1 VPEPE
6 QTPQA
11 GIADAL
17 GDLSEQTRL
26 LVRREIDSA
35 QRELWTKVKASAPA
49 ATLVATAG
57 VLAVLATASA
67 YRCSLRLLEKRLPP
81 ATAALLG
88 AGVYGAGAVGAAVAG
103 AQRLRELPAPFPTE
117 TAHETATLL
126 AESATDTRT

>member
-1 VPEPE
+1 VTEPE

-17 GDLSEQTRL
+17 GNLSEQTRL

-35 QRELWTKVKASAPA
+35 QRELWGKVKASAPA

-67 YRCSLRLLEKRLPP
+67 YRCSLRLLEKGLPP
-81 ATAALLG
+81 
-88 AGVYGAGAVGAAVAG
+88 AVAG

-126 AESATDTRT
+126 AESATGLGT